1 LIEDGEGGGC
11 QILALEKDWDDTSE
25 VNHPILEAAED
36 ATVTTLSWGL

>member
-11 QILALEKDWDDTSE
+11 QILALEKDWEDAAE
-25 VNHPILEAAED
+25 VNPILEAED